1 MKHTPGPW
9 CCKPGC
15 TREATLDIQN
25 PWEPGTSPADFTYQ
39 SCSDHVWYLLATG
52 GTVAPI
58 EDQTQAQLLEALE
71 AVVRVADRKTD
82 EFDQARAAIA
92 KARGEK

>member
-1 MKHTPGPW
+1 MNTEW
-9 CCKPGC
+9 LCGC
-15 TREATLDIQN
+15 GAYNGGNLDHCGRCGRTRQEGEMIDTTEYIRKDV
-25 PWEPGTSPADFTYQ
+25 AD
-39 SCSDHVWYLLATG
+39 AEK
-52 GTVAPI
+52 A
-58 EDQTQAQLLEALE
+58 ELLEALE